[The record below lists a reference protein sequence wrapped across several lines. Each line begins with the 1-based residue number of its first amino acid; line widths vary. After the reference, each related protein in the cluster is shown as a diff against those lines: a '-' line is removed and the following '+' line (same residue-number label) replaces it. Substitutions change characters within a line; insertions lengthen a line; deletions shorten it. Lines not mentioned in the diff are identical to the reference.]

1 MSQDIIN
8 EMYFLGG
15 SVFMGI
21 VITFVYDFILIG
33 RQVVRHS
40 LFAIS
45 LEDLVFWLACAVS
58 VFYMLYEENNGV
70 LRWFAVAAAAVGML
84 LYKRIIGKKFV
95 RIISAIL
102 LKEIHILRKMA
113 GFLFRPFKWLMKRI
127 KAFFHLFHRKEKRLY
142 KYVKKKLTGFGKAL
156 KIILYKH

>member
-8 EMYFLGG
+8 EVYFLGG

-33 RQVVRHS
+33 RQVVRHG
-40 LFAIS
+40 LFAVS

-70 LRWFAVAAAAVGML
+70 LRWFAVAGAAVGML
-84 LYKRIIGKKFV
+84 LYKRIMGKKFV
-95 RIISAIL
+95 RIMSAVL
-102 LKEIHILRKMA
+102 LKEIHILRKTA
-113 GFLFRPFKWLMKRI
+113 GFLFRPFRWLMRKIRVLFC
-127 KAFFHLFHRKEKRLY
+127 FFRRREKRLC
-142 KYVKKKLTGFGKAL
+142 KYVKKKLTGAAKAL
-156 KIILYKH
+156 KILLHKH

>member
-8 EMYFLGG
+8 EVYFLGG

-33 RQVVRHS
+33 RQVVRHNP
-40 LFAIS
+40 FAVS
-45 LEDLVFWLACAVS
+45 LEDLVFWLSCAVF

-70 LRWFAVAAAAVGML
+70 LRWFAVAGAAVGML
-84 LYKRIIGKKFV
+84 LYKRIVGKKFV

-102 LKEIHILRKMA
+102 IKEIHIFRKTI
-113 GFLFRPFKWLMKRI
+113 GFLFRPFRWLI
-127 KAFFHLFHRKEKRLY
+127 KKIRVFFCFFRRKEKRMH
-142 KYVKKKLTGFGKAL
+142 KYVKKKLTGFAKAL
-156 KIILYKH
+156 KIIVYKH

>member
-8 EMYFLGG
+8 EVYFLGG

-40 LFAIS
+40 LFAVS

-70 LRWFAVAAAAVGML
+70 LRWFAVAGAAVGML
-84 LYKRIIGKKFV
+84 LYKRIMGKKFV
-95 RIISAIL
+95 RIMSAVL
-102 LKEIHILRKMA
+102 LKEIHILRKTA
-113 GFLFRPFKWLMKRI
+113 GFLFRPFRWLMRKIRVLFC
-127 KAFFHLFHRKEKRLY
+127 FFRRREKRLC
-142 KYVKKKLTGFGKAL
+142 KYVKKKLTGVAKAL
-156 KIILYKH
+156 KILLHKH